1 MGYELNRLMGQF
13 GVSRPSLAYSGTAIP
28 VAPAALAA
36 DATAE
41 QKTAF
46 DTAQANYGTH
56 KTAYDAD
63 RALFDKYK
71 VDYQGRLE
79 NTPMYSQAQFQTR
92 PSDAVNWATSS
103 VKDEAGGR
111 GIGMDRFQQNIRDY
125 ASQNAMSTPAQLRA
139 QMDKYGVSG
148 YDVAQARGGSMWGA
162 PLAMPTYQNYM
173 PPVVAHLAS
182 AMPSGA
188 AMPSGEI
195 YLTPGYGGSAGD
207 AASVGDGDS
216 TGNAAASAAA
226 EGSSAGA
233 DGGAGGTGIGEGGG
247 TGMGGWARGG
257 TVRRLAQKYQVG
269 GIVRRFQ
276 EGGKD
281 GEDMDPMEA
290 FLRERSILNSG
301 QEMPAPAVTAEPAGL
316 APVAAPAAPA
326 APAAAMPEM
335 MGGDRNAQLMG
346 MLSRYFPQGDE
357 YGAELKAARAANTRE
372 SEAFQKM
379 LQDAIKQPR
388 ESGPDKAEMYFRL
401 AAAFGAPTKTGHFAE
416 SLGKVG
422 EATAGI
428 QKERRES
435 ASADRARK
443 LQLGLEA
450 QKLRMA
456 GAKEDLATVRQLA
469 AEGMKDKR
477 TIATELIKE
486 YVKSG
491 QPQSSAGKQ
500 AMDEGLKPNTPEFQA
515 RVAEIAELNVDR
527 QMAQIN
533 ATLAN
538 MGVAQAN
545 AALQGQ
551 KFQFQQE
558 QAAKL
563 TAPEMKLKTETEDLL
578 AQTAQGYQNIKRA
591 LELNPKTFDTSLI
604 DTAQRKA
611 LEAVG
616 SKDPKVANTRELE
629 NMLEK
634 AALSQLKATF
644 PGAISNDERNALLAT
659 QGMSAKS
666 IEERGRIMQNAANA
680 LKGIYARNKKRLNEI
695 NQGAYRATQ
704 IPGDE

>member
-1 MGYELNRLMGQF
+1 MGYELNRLMNQF
-13 GVSRPSLAYSGTAIP
+13 GVSTPTLSYSGTARP
-28 VAPAALAA
+28 VTPAALAA

-41 QKTAF
+41 QRTAF
-46 DTAQANYGTH
+46 DTAQANYGTQ
-56 KTAYDAD
+56 KTAFDAD

-79 NTPMYSQAQFQTR
+79 NTPMYSQAQFQTK

-125 ASQNAMSTPAQLRA
+125 ATQNPNATPSQIRA
-139 QMDKYGVSG
+139 EMDKYGISG
-148 YDVAQARGGSMWGA
+148 YDVAQARGGSMWGT

-173 PPVVAHLAS
+173 PPVVAAPVVENTPVS
-182 AMPSGA
+182 NTSVPD
-188 AMPSGEI
+188 
-195 YLTPGYGGSAGD
+195 YDPGYYG
-207 AASVGDGDS
+207 
-216 TGNAAASAAA
+216 AA
-226 EGSSAGA
+226 EGGA
-233 DGGAGGTGIGEGGG
+233 
-247 TGMGGWARGG
+247 
-257 TVRRLAQKYQVG
+257 VRDLVKKYQVG
-269 GIVRRFQ
+269 GEVRRFQ
-276 EGGKD
+276 EGGD
-281 GEDMDPMEA
+281 EGELA
-290 FLRERSILNSG
+290 
-301 QEMPAPAVTAEPAGL
+301 MPAPAVMAEPAGL
-316 APVAAPAAPA
+316 APVAAPEAPA
-326 APAAAMPEM
+326 AVMPEM

-357 YGAELKAARAANTRE
+357 YGAELKAAREANTRE
-372 SEAFQKM
+372 SEALQKM

-435 ASADRARK
+435 ASAERARK

-450 QKLRMA
+450 QKMRMT
-456 GAKEDLATVRQLA
+456 GAKEDLTTLRQLA
-469 AEGMKDKR
+469 SEGMKDKR
-477 TIATELIKE
+477 AIATELIKE

-515 RVAEIAELNVDR
+515 RVSKIAELNVDR

-551 KFQFQQE
+551 KFEFQQQ
-558 QAAKL
+558 QATKL

-591 LELNPKTFDTSLI
+591 LALNPNTFDTSLV
-604 DTAQRKA
+604 DTAQRKM
-611 LEAVG
+611 LESVG

-634 AALSQLKATF
+634 ASLSQLKATF
-644 PGAISNDERNALLAT
+644 PGAISNDERQALLAT
-659 QGMSAKS
+659 QGMAAKS
-666 IEERGRIMQNAANA
+666 IEERGRIMQNAADA

-695 NQGAYRATQ
+695 NAGSYRATQ
-704 IPGDE
+704 MPGDE

>member
-13 GVSRPSLAYSGTAIP
+13 GVSRPSLAYSGTVIP

-125 ASQNAMSTPAQLRA
+125 ATKNPNATPAQIRA
-139 QMDKYGVSG
+139 EMDKYGISG
-148 YDVAQARGGSMWGA
+148 YDVAQARGGSMWGT
-162 PLAMPTYQNYM
+162 PLASPTYQNYM
-173 PPVVAHLAS
+173 PPVAPKSLSV
-182 AMPSGA
+182 
-188 AMPSGEI
+188 
-195 YLTPGYGGSAGD
+195 TPFGLPTFDYG
-207 AASVGDGDS
+207 VGGDS
-216 TGNAAASAAA
+216 GIG
-226 EGSSAGA
+226 GSSAGDGSGVSASDAAA
-233 DGGAGGTGIGEGGG
+233 DAAAAAADSAAAASGEGAGPGTGA
-247 TGMGGWARGG
+247 GWARGG
-257 TVRRLAQKYQVG
+257 AVHGLAQKYQVG
-269 GIVRRFQ
+269 GEVRRFQ
-276 EGGKD
+276 EGGD
-281 GEDMDPMEA
+281 EGELAMPM
-290 FLRERSILNSG
+290 
-301 QEMPAPAVTAEPAGL
+301 PAVTAEPVGL
-316 APVAAPAAPA
+316 APAAAPA

-435 ASADRARK
+435 ASAERARK

-450 QKLRMA
+450 QKMRMT
-456 GAKEDLATVRQLA
+456 GAKEDLTTLRQLA
-469 AEGMKDKR
+469 SEGMKDKR
-477 TIATELIKE
+477 AIATELIKE

-578 AQTAQGYQNIKRA
+578 AQTSQGYSNIKRA
-591 LELNPKTFDTSLI
+591 LALNPNTFDTSLV
-604 DTAQRKA
+604 DTAQRKM
-611 LEAVG
+611 LESVG
-616 SKDPKVANTRELE
+616 SKDPKVVNTRELE

-634 AALSQLKATF
+634 ASLSQLKATF
-644 PGAISNDERNALLAT
+644 PGAISNDERQALLAT
-659 QGMSAKS
+659 QGMAAKS
-666 IEERGRIMQNAANA
+666 IEERGRIMQNAADA
-680 LKGIYARNKKRLNEI
+680 LKSIYARNKKRLNEI
-695 NQGAYRATQ
+695 NAGAYRATQ
-704 IPGDE
+704 MPGDE

>member
-41 QKTAF
+41 QRTAF
-46 DTAQANYGTH
+46 DTAQANYGTQ
-56 KTAYDAD
+56 KTAFDAD

-79 NTPMYSQAQFQTR
+79 NTPMYSQAQFQTK
-92 PSDAVNWATSS
+92 PSEGMQAAS
-103 VKDEAGGR
+103 APG
-111 GIGMDRFQQNIRDY
+111 GIGADRYNANINNWL
-125 ASQNAMSTPAQLRA
+125 SQNPTASPQDMRRV
-139 QMDKYGVSG
+139 MDQYGVSG
-148 YDVAQARGGSMWGA
+148 YDVAQARGGSMWGT

-173 PPVVAHLAS
+173 PPVVAPVAS
-182 AMPSGA
+182 AMRAMSNNIGDGGGNDSYGGGDSGGGISSADAAAASGA
-188 AMPSGEI
+188 NAGAVGAGGMGE
-195 YLTPGYGGSAGD
+195 SAGD
-207 AASVGDGDS
+207 AS
-216 TGNAAASAAA
+216 
-226 EGSSAGA
+226 
-233 DGGAGGTGIGEGGG
+233 GGMGGPGGV
-247 TGMGGWARGG
+247 GGWARGG
-257 TVRRLAQKYQVG
+257 AVHGLAQKYQVG
-269 GIVRRFQ
+269 GEVRRFQ
-276 EGGKD
+276 EGGD
-281 GEDMDPMEA
+281 EGELAMPM
-290 FLRERSILNSG
+290 
-301 QEMPAPAVTAEPAGL
+301 PAVTAEPAGL
-316 APVAAPAAPA
+316 APVAAPE
-326 APAAAMPEM
+326 APAAAMPEI

-357 YGAELKAARAANTRE
+357 YGAELKAAREANTRE

-379 LQDAIKQPR
+379 LQDAIKQPS

-435 ASADRARK
+435 ASAERARK

-477 TIATELIKE
+477 TIASELIKE

-515 RVAEIAELNVDR
+515 RVSEIADLNVDR

-551 KFQFQQE
+551 KFEFQQQ
-558 QAAKL
+558 QATKL

-591 LELNPKTFDTSLI
+591 LALNPNTFDTSLV
-604 DTAQRKA
+604 DTAQRKM
-611 LEAVG
+611 LESVG

-634 AALSQLKATF
+634 ASLSQLKATF
-644 PGAISNDERNALLAT
+644 PGAISNDERQALLAT
-659 QGMSAKS
+659 QGMAAKS
-666 IEERGRIMQNAANA
+666 IEERGRIMQNAADA

-695 NQGAYRATQ
+695 NAGSYRATQ
-704 IPGDE
+704 MPGDE

>member
-13 GVSRPSLAYSGTAIP
+13 GVSSPTLAYSGTALP
-28 VAPAALAA
+28 VKPAAMAA
-36 DATAE
+36 DATEA

-46 DTAQANYGTH
+46 NTAETNYGTQ
-56 KTAYDAD
+56 KAAYDAD

-71 VDYQGRLE
+71 VDYQGRLQ
-79 NTPMYSQAQFQTR
+79 NTPMYSQSQFQTK
-92 PSDAVNWATSS
+92 PSEGMQAAS
-103 VKDEAGGR
+103 APG
-111 GIGMDRFQQNIRDY
+111 GIGADRYNANINNWL
-125 ASQNAMSTPAQLRA
+125 SQNPTASPQDMRRV
-139 QMDKYGVSG
+139 MDQYGVSG
-148 YDVAQARGGSMWGA
+148 YDVAQARGGSMWGT

-173 PPVVAHLAS
+173 PPVAPKPLSVIPFGS
-182 AMPSGA
+182 
-188 AMPSGEI
+188 
-195 YLTPGYGGSAGD
+195 TTFDYGGG
-207 AASVGDGDS
+207 GDS
-216 TGNAAASAAA
+216 GIG
-226 EGSSAGA
+226 GSSAGESVGVSASDAAA
-233 DGGAGGTGIGEGGG
+233 DAAAAAADSAAAASGEGTGPG
-247 TGMGGWARGG
+247 TGAGWARGG
-257 TVRRLAQKYQVG
+257 AVHGLAQKYQVG
-269 GIVRRFQ
+269 GAVRRFQ
-276 EGGKD
+276 EGGD
-281 GEDMDPMEA
+281 EGELDIP
-290 FLRERSILNSG
+290 
-301 QEMPAPAVTAEPAGL
+301 MPAVMAEPAGL
-316 APVAAPAAPA
+316 APVAAPEAPA
-326 APAAAMPEM
+326 AVMPEM

-357 YGAELKAARAANTRE
+357 YGAELKAAREANTRE
-372 SEAFQKM
+372 SAAFQKM
-379 LQDAIKQPR
+379 LQDAIKQPS

-450 QKLRMA
+450 QKMRMA
-456 GAKEDLATVRQLA
+456 GAKEDLTTLRQLA
-469 AEGMKDKR
+469 SEGMKDKR
-477 TIATELIKE
+477 AIATELIKE

-500 AMDEGLKPNTPEFQA
+500 AMDEGLKPGTPEFQA
-515 RVAEIAELNVDR
+515 RVEKIAELNVER
-527 QMAQIN
+527 QMGQIN

-551 KFQFQQE
+551 KFEFQQK
-558 QAAKL
+558 QATKL
-563 TAPEMKLKTETEDLL
+563 TAPEMKLKTDTEDLL

-591 LELNPKTFDTSLI
+591 LALNPNTFDTSLV

-644 PGAISNDERNALLAT
+644 PGAISNDERQALLAT

-695 NQGAYRATQ
+695 NAGAYRATQ
-704 IPGDE
+704 MPGDE